1 MLNCLNNVKISEKDF
16 YILLKI
22 EYDKITTKKR
32 RYDDDDIYRRYRR
45 IGRDS

>member
-1 MLNCLNNVKISEKDF
+1 MQNCLQNVKISEKDF

-32 RYDDDDIYRRYRR
+32 RYYDDIHRRYRR
-45 IGRDS
+45 IGRGS